1 MTITQLSAITLTSQE
16 QTDILVALVIPWA
29 LVFEDVQPG
38 SSAYLS
44 YVGGLGSDPEE
55 LTNWAWVGNP
65 LDRPSDILLMDAY
78 PTVAAQ
84 FQADI
89 LEAARVE
96 KWKSIVQAE
105 VTEDFENIPGW
116 FSWTE
121 EEVLNWITNNLNSEL
136 ASYPKTLQAITGLA
150 RLLVTVRNWVRP
162 DLEGSS

>member
-1 MTITQLSAITLTSQE
+1 MVITLLSTVTLTTLEE
-16 QTDILVALVIPWA
+16 QAILAQLVIPWA
-29 LVFEDVQPG
+29 LVFETVAPG
-38 SSAYLS
+38 SSIYLS
-44 YVGGLGSDPEE
+44 YIGGVGSDPEE
-55 LTNWAWVGNP
+55 LSNWVWIGNP
-65 LDRPSDILLMDAY
+65 LDRPSDTALNDAY

-96 KWKSIVQAE
+96 KWKSIVEDE

-116 FSWTE
+116 YSWTE
-121 EEVLNWITNNLNSEL
+121 EEVLTWITNNLDTEL
-136 ASYPKTLQAITGLA
+136 ASYPKTLQSITGLA